1 MKNLSFLL
9 LFALSFLTSTN
20 ANAQGWPSKYSG
32 VMLQGFYWDS
42 YEATQWTNL
51 EAQASELAEFFN
63 LVWLPQSANCGG
75 NQSMGY
81 DDFYWFNNY
90 NSSFGNEK
98 ELRSLIQTFKQKGI
112 GTIADVVINHRKNVS
127 TWVDFPAETYKGVTY
142 QLQSTDICAN
152 DDGGKTMTWAKNN
165 GYQLSSFNDDGEGWD
180 GMRDIDHNSQN
191 VQKNVLAYLDF
202 LMNDLGYAGFRYDM
216 VKGYAGKWT
225 GLYNSTTNPTYSVG
239 EYWDGN
245 ASKLVEWLNA
255 TKVNGQ
261 IQSAVFDFAT
271 RYIARDAFNSNDWKK
286 VANTGLAKTSGMS
299 RYAITF
305 CENHDTQYRS
315 ADSQNDPIKNNI
327 EAANA
332 YILLINGTPCVFLK
346 HWIDYKAD
354 IKQLIYARKLAGI
367 TNESSYMA
375 QATATNYAAL
385 RTTNTTNCQVIT
397 AFGSGYTAPA
407 GFTNIIQGKNYQVYM
422 ENKAE
427 APWIS
432 IPSGEYEGAI
442 QPVLTAI
449 SNDANAKL
457 VYTTDGSEPT
467 ASSQSVASGTKI
479 TLTAPCTLK
488 VGLLSNG
495 VVSNI
500 QTRNYTAAE
509 PFDAYDITVYV
520 NTDKVNWSKLNFWS
534 WGGGDGHS
542 PKNTSWP
549 GDIVTLQTEKNGK
562 TWYYQTYKMTTATD
576 YVNFVWST
584 GTGSPQTVDVTNVKQ
599 TSYFEITTNKDG
611 TGKYLV
617 ENVTEANGIE
627 APISQP
633 SIVNSQYFN
642 LKGQKVD
649 KNYRGIIIKNGK
661 IYQNNPNR

>member
-271 RYIARDAFNSNDWKK
+271 RYIARDAFNS
-286 VANTGLAKTSGMS
+286 
-299 RYAITF
+299 
-305 CENHDTQYRS
+305 
-315 ADSQNDPIKNNI
+315 
-327 EAANA
+327 
-332 YILLINGTPCVFLK
+332 
-346 HWIDYKAD
+346 
-354 IKQLIYARKLAGI
+354 
-367 TNESSYMA
+367 
-375 QATATNYAAL
+375 
-385 RTTNTTNCQVIT
+385 
-397 AFGSGYTAPA
+397 
-407 GFTNIIQGKNYQVYM
+407 
-422 ENKAE
+422 
-427 APWIS
+427 
-432 IPSGEYEGAI
+432 
-442 QPVLTAI
+442 
-449 SNDANAKL
+449 
-457 VYTTDGSEPT
+457 
-467 ASSQSVASGTKI
+467 
-479 TLTAPCTLK
+479 
-488 VGLLSNG
+488 
-495 VVSNI
+495 
-500 QTRNYTAAE
+500 
-509 PFDAYDITVYV
+509 
-520 NTDKVNWSKLNFWS
+520 
-534 WGGGDGHS
+534 
-542 PKNTSWP
+542 
-549 GDIVTLQTEKNGK
+549 
-562 TWYYQTYKMTTATD
+562 
-576 YVNFVWST
+576 
-584 GTGSPQTVDVTNVKQ
+584 KQ
-599 TSYFEITTNKDG
+599 TQVSPRHR
-611 TGKYLV
+611 
-617 ENVTEANGIE
+617 A
-627 APISQP
+627 
-633 SIVNSQYFN
+633 
-642 LKGQKVD
+642 
-649 KNYRGIIIKNGK
+649 
-661 IYQNNPNR
+661 